1 MQKLKEI
8 ILDDIQ
14 SKEKNID
21 KKDERSEST
30 LKRNLNLDLVRCVAI
45 FFVISVH
52 FLLNTSF
59 YSTVVN
65 GKNMFLL
72 VVLRVIFMSCVP
84 LFMILTGYLMNK
96 KEPTKEYYKKISKV
110 AVTYVICSLLCILFR
125 MVYKCESFSFPGV
138 ISSILNFSGCRYAW
152 YIEMYLGFY
161 IIIPFLNK
169 AYNGCKDKKEKRFI
183 SWSICFIDN
192 SPSYI

>member
-65 GKNMFLL
+65 GKKMFLL

-96 KEPTKEYYKKISKV
+96 KEPTKEYYKKRPCVDIV
-110 AVTYVICSLLCILFR
+110 REATLI
-125 MVYKCESFSFPGV
+125 
-138 ISSILNFSGCRYAW
+138 
-152 YIEMYLGFY
+152 IEKNL
-161 IIIPFLNK
+161 I
-169 AYNGCKDKKEKRFI
+169 
-183 SWSICFIDN
+183 
-192 SPSYI
+192 